1 MKVLF
6 IIFICSFLGIVN
18 AISQNNHIE
27 CIQTDVLGNVTINWS
42 QATNNLNSFVSYD
55 VMSIEN
61 GTEANENSI
70 STLSSSIAS
79 PNQALNFYIK
89 TNYSLEPTSYSDT
102 FSNIFL
108 TLNNP
113 SNGTA
118 VLQWNNPSPKAI
130 NNFYHLYRE
139 YPTGNW
145 SLIDS
150 LPYGSFSY
158 VDTINICNS
167 ILNYQ
172 IKLKNKNCE
181 FTSNIVGSIFTD
193 IISPDIPQFTSVSYD
208 TINGNILLNWNV
220 NHKNDT
226 YGYIIYSVDENGF
239 SSELDTIYG
248 RMNTNYSYKPSS
260 NISSLTY
267 TIAAFDSCFSN
278 GSSTI
283 FQTSAK
289 GGFNTSMFGS
299 SEINICKQEITL
311 SWSKYLGL
319 ESSEYIV
326 YVRDETGK
334 WLTLDTTIYRQY
346 KFIGEPNK
354 NYTFVIE
361 LIATN
366 GVKVFSN
373 LIPTYVST
381 PTIPSY
387 NYLEVVTVND
397 HSIELKHFIE
407 LTNGLK
413 EISFQRLNK
422 KGEFEEFERIIPTS
436 SENIIIDNEIDI
448 NRSFYSY
455 QVVVIDSC
463 YHNGDTS
470 NICNSIYLEY
480 KTDNDRMTNYLSWNP
495 YLSFEGS
502 LLEYQI
508 YRGIEGVFEGTPFA
522 TVDNTQLYFE
532 DYIETIHHSGEICY
546 YVEAIEGKNKYG
558 RAQRS
563 KSNLICP
570 SFSPIIYIPNAFTP
584 NGDEYNSTFT
594 PIISLAEMSSYS
606 LEILNRW
613 EQVIFESNDYRTG
626 WDGKI
631 KNSNHDAPQG
641 IYLYQLKVNDGSG
654 VQHVKRGMLNLIR

>member
-6 IIFICSFLGIVN
+6 LIIFFSLIGIVK

-27 CIQTDVLGNVTINWS
+27 CIQTDPVGNLIINWS

-79 PNQALNFYIK
+79 PNQAFNFYIQ

-118 VLQWNNPSPKAI
+118 VLQWNKPSPKAI
-130 NNFYHLYRE
+130 NNYYHIYRE

-150 LPYGSFSY
+150 LPYGSFYY

-167 ILNYQ
+167 VLNYQ

-181 FTSNIVGSIFTD
+181 FTSNVVGSTFTD

-208 TINGNILLNWNV
+208 TINGNITINWNI
-220 NHKNDT
+220 NKQDDT
-226 YGYIIYSVDENGF
+226 YGYIVYTVDENGF

-248 RMNTNYSYKPSS
+248 RMNASYSYTPYNK
-260 NISSLTY
+260 SSLRY
-267 TIAAFDSCFSN
+267 TVAAFDSCFAN
-278 GSSTI
+278 GSTTI

-289 GGFNTSMFGS
+289 GEFNS
-299 SEINICKQEITL
+299 SIYANSELDICNQEVTL
-311 SWSKYLGL
+311 TWTEYIGWQT
-319 ESSEYIV
+319 SEYIV
-326 YVRDETGK
+326 YVKDEYGSWTVI
-334 WLTLDTTIYRQY
+334 DTTNYRQY
-346 KFIGEPNK
+346 KYIGESK
-354 NYTFVIE
+354 KKYTFAIE
-361 LIATN
+361 AISIN
-366 GVKVFSN
+366 GTKAFSN
-373 LIPTYVST
+373 LIPVYLAT
-381 PTIPSY
+381 PTVPKI
-387 NYLEVVTVND
+387 NYLEVVTVNNQ
-397 HSIELKHFIE
+397 SIELKHFIE
-407 LTNGLK
+407 LTNGVREL
-413 EISFQRLNK
+413 SFQRLNK

-436 SENIIIDNEIDI
+436 SENKIIDNEIDI

-463 YHNGDTS
+463 FHNGDTS
-470 NICNSIYLEY
+470 NIANSIFLEY
-480 KTDNDRMTNYLSWNP
+480 ITDNDKMTNYLSWTP

-508 YRGIEGVFEGTPFA
+508 YRGIDGFFEETPFA
-522 TVDNTQLYFE
+522 TVDDTQLYFE
-532 DYIETIHHSGEICY
+532 DFIENIDHSGEICY

-570 SFSPIIYIPNAFTP
+570 YFSPIIYIPNAFTP
-584 NGDEYNSTFT
+584 NGDDYNSTFT

-606 LEILNRW
+606 LEIFNRW